1 MASIEQLIQKSINPF
16 DPTTFKPGNFWQES
30 QSQAHEV
37 SSIHQH
43 VVDSVETAL
52 MQVAGD
58 RNTRTLMLLGDSG
71 SGKSHLLG
79 RIKKRLNDQACF
91 AYIGPWPDSQN
102 VWRHVLRHTVDSL
115 MAVPAGHQ
123 ESQLMRWLKKLEIF
137 NRDSFAKRMMGER
150 RVFVRD
156 MRASF
161 PMVRNQAKDFF
172 SAIYALLDP
181 ELSLIATDWL
191 RGEDLDDEDMQLI
204 KVKRSIDSEDAAQKM
219 MSNLGWLADSTQPV
233 VLCFD
238 NLDNLPNMPNGQTGL
253 KAMFNVNT
261 MIHNDKLKN
270 FLVIISLIT
279 SNWNENK
286 NEIEYA
292 NLARI
297 DQQLTL
303 PKITI
308 EQAADLWASRLSA
321 LHRQARPK
329 PDSPI
334 APLTKA
340 WLEHKYP
347 GGRLLPRL
355 ALMSAEQLIKEFKK
369 TGKMPTLPEG
379 PGVGDSG
386 PPSVI
391 GGGASDEGNRASFEL
406 TWQKEFQST
415 GEQLRRI
422 AQFSSPELIRRL
434 QEVLE
439 SLQIQNIQHGILPSG
454 KYGSY
459 SLGYEHAGKRVG
471 LIWTEDGN
479 MTSFCHVMKACQ
491 KMIKAQTCDRIYLIR
506 KASVGTP
513 KNRGHQLYEGMFSA
527 ERNTHLTPTLVSVQY
542 LETYHRLVNAAAGGE
557 LVVGSTTPN
566 VSGLQSLARESNILA
581 QCALLQNLTV
591 VKGAVIEDSAASL
604 PLPVPDANDSP
615 PSAAIAAAEQYILNL
630 MTTQSLVG
638 MKIMVDTTQEQIP
651 VLDSSDVV
659 AVIHSLC
666 NANRVQMLDPN
677 ASLENQLLCYVP
689 A

>member
-1 MASIEQLIQKSINPF
+1 VASIEQLIRKSINPF

-30 QSQAHEV
+30 QNQAYEV
-37 SSIHQH
+37 TSIHQH
-43 VVDSVETAL
+43 VVDSVELAL
-52 MQVAGD
+52 TQVMGD
-58 RNTRTLMLLGDSG
+58 RKTRTLMLLGDSG

-91 AYIGPWPDSQN
+91 AYIGPWPDSQS

-115 MAVPAGHQ
+115 MAVPAGQ
-123 ESQLMRWLKKLEIF
+123 KESQLVRWLKKLEIF
-137 NRDSFAKRMMGER
+137 NRNGFAKRMMGER
-150 RVFVRD
+150 RAFIHD

-161 PMVRNQAKDFF
+161 PTVRNQAKDFF

-181 ELSLIATDWL
+181 KLSLIATDWL
-191 RGEDLDDEDMQLI
+191 RGEDLDEEDMQLI
-204 KVKRSIDSEDAAQKM
+204 KVKRSINSEDAAQKM
-219 MSNLGWLADSTQPV
+219 MSNLGWLADSTQPI

-238 NLDNLPNMPNGQTGL
+238 NLDNVPNMPNGQTGL

-261 MIHNDKLKN
+261 MIHNEKLKN
-270 FLVIISLIT
+270 FLVVISLIT

-286 NEIEYA
+286 GEIEYA

-308 EQAADLWASRLSA
+308 EQAADLWASRLGP
-321 LHRQARPK
+321 LHSKARPK

-355 ALMSAEQLIKEFKK
+355 ALMSAEQLIKEFKQ
-369 TGKMPTLPEG
+369 TGKMPGIPTGDNSVLPIPKPAVDPLDE
-379 PGVGDSG
+379 
-386 PPSVI
+386 
-391 GGGASDEGNRASFEL
+391 SDRASFEL
-406 TWQKEFQST
+406 TWQKEFQTT

-439 SLQIQNIQHGILPSG
+439 ALQMQTIQNGVLPSD
-454 KYGSY
+454 KYSSY
-459 SLGYEHAGKRVG
+459 SLGYESSGQRAGV
-471 LIWTEDGN
+471 IWTEDGN
-479 MTSFCHVMKACQ
+479 MTSFCYVMRACQ
-491 KMIKAQTCDRIYLIR
+491 KMIKGRSRDHIYLIR
-506 KASVGTP
+506 KEKVGTP
-513 KNRGHQLYEGMFSA
+513 KNKGYQLYEGMFSA
-527 ERNTHLTPTLVSVQY
+527 KQNTHLTPTLASVQY

-557 LVVGSTTPN
+557 LVIGRKTPN
-566 VSGLQSLARESNILA
+566 VRALQALARESGILA
-581 QCALLQNLTV
+581 QCALLQDLGV
-591 VKGAVIEDSAASL
+591 VEGGPVIVPPPNPDPVD
-604 PLPVPDANDSP
+604 PLPDAV
-615 PSAAIAAAEQYILNL
+615 AAAERYILNL

-638 MKIMVDTTQEQIP
+638 MQIMVETTQEQVP
-651 VLDSSDVV
+651 VLEESDIVN
-659 AVIHSLC
+659 VIQSLC
-666 NANRVQMLDPN
+666 NENRVQMIDPN
-677 ASLENQLLCYVP
+677 AKLEDQLLCYVP